1 MPPIRHIGRDPI
13 YFGKTLFEICS
24 KLVQSGK
31 GRVVTRVCAQ
41 GDPPGGK
48 HFRITQCSYDLT
60 PRDVVQM
67 KQFRVGSA
75 FGVELGKFEVA
86 GKLTCLLTTQRYS

>member
-1 MPPIRHIGRDPI
+1 MPPVRHIGRDPI
-13 YFGKTLFEICS
+13 YFGKTVFDICS

-48 HFRITQCSYDLT
+48 HFRLTECSYDLT
-60 PRDVVQM
+60 PLESFKMRE
-67 KQFRVGSA
+67 FRIGRA
-75 FGVELGKFEVA
+75 YGMELG
-86 GKLTCLLTTQRYS
+86 